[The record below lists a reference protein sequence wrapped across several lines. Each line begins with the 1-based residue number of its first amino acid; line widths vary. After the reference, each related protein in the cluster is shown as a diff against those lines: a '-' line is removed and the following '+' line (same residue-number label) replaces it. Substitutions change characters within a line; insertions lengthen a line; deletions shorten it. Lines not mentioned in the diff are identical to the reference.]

1 MFYPIGKCYKIE
13 AFYKETFLIT
23 ITRARGLMI
32 KIGRLCLVITENENG
47 FVYLPRIIVVFSEKT
62 QNSLSYVSIV

>member
-47 FVYLPRIIVVFSEKT
+47 FVYQELLWYFLKRPKI
-62 QNSLSYVSIV
+62 L